1 MISTNALYLAHKGG
15 EIWTLLTMDIGIEI
29 KHGHSPHVHF
39 SLSLDCLMWW
49 MRVCLS
55 LYNLMICPY
64 LGCVTEAGKWR
75 IGWGAHSGVGMRGQ
89 WRLSLQSWSWSSV
102 SARARLSVTASGE
115 IFTESWRK
123 PRAPSRQRRG
133 GDKQSRPH
141 GPLHRA
147 QDKKVIVLSSE
158 LPLPGSAGS
167 HGWCRA
173 YKTPKNPGQVFTCE
187 AAKPRRGPGSTRSP
201 WPDRGPTYNN
211 DFPWIAAKCFYLVFL
226 LQIHHRNEHKRSLFL
241 EAAWHLI

>member
-102 SARARLSVTASGE
+102 LGSGPALSHRFGWNFHWELKETESAEPAEARRGQAEPATRAATPGSGQKSDCAQLWAASAGLCRLSWLMPG
-115 IFTESWRK
+115 
-123 PRAPSRQRRG
+123 
-133 GDKQSRPH
+133 
-141 GPLHRA
+141 L
-147 QDKKVIVLSSE
+147 QDS
-158 LPLPGSAGS
+158 
-167 HGWCRA
+167 
-173 YKTPKNPGQVFTCE
+173 
-187 AAKPRRGPGSTRSP
+187 
-201 WPDRGPTYNN
+201 
-211 DFPWIAAKCFYLVFL
+211 
-226 LQIHHRNEHKRSLFL
+226 
-241 EAAWHLI
+241 